1 NATSNTHSAV
11 GNAQNNITSDIQ
23 NTTDNTHSTMDSTQ
37 NSITSNTTDNTQN
50 NITSNAQRAT
60 DSAQSNITN
69 SAQSATANMQNSVAY
84 NVDCQFS
91 NVKMVGT
98 DISKFAINEACKQYK
113 NLPFAV
119 ASSAKLPYKSESIS
133 AVICAFAPLFKE
145 EVARVLTKNG
155 VLARVIPDEY
165 HLFNLKKQLYTS
177 PYANVI
183 DEEKLEGFAILA
195 TKKIKYN
202 LNLQGDNIADLI
214 KMTPYYYNTKKE
226 DIQRLCNQANL
237 TANLEFILRVYQK
250 I

>member
-1 NATSNTHSAV
+1 
-11 GNAQNNITSDIQ
+11 
-23 NTTDNTHSTMDSTQ
+23 
-37 NSITSNTTDNTQN
+37 N

-202 LNLQGDNIADLI
+202 LNLQGDSIADLI